1 MMRAQL
7 EINLDTNFAGRTDTP
22 EGAASDSPVIQERP
36 QFPQIPPVFLA
47 RFSQEVCNAATELLA
62 ADPVASAKSNES
74 RSLENLATTA
84 RLVNRLAQLLQGS
97 HLPARQ
103 GMALDSMLGVSI
115 SKILPAFK
123 SVGGTIATELHGVK
137 VWMDPVVLE
146 LVLDVAL
153 EWATRI
159 GSRVGVR
166 ISFARGSGHPYLLLT
181 VHDMHNPQ
189 WRETMRDDERF
200 ENLRW
205 LMIKI
210 LAQSQLLDPQRVIVD
225 DSVVVVLRFPAAVV
239 EVSGEGVSTLE
250 IPQQKIK
257 SDAMAGGCHMLI
269 VERDAAHR
277 LLANQILHDAGML
290 VKAYSTAG
298 AAIDSTVDFIAEA
311 IVTGL
316 LPEDPHLITLIGLMR
331 QKNPQLKIVRLTD
344 EDCLYI
350 GEQGSNEAAR
360 VGRSSM
366 QQVLLTAVNLA
377 LEIFAPTPQ
386 N

>member
-1 MMRAQL
+1 MDA
-7 EINLDTNFAGRTDTP
+7 DFAGKTDSL
-22 EGAASDSPVIQERP
+22 EGAASDSQVIHERL

-47 RFSQEVCNAATELLA
+47 RFSQEVGNAVAELFA
-62 ADPVASAKSNES
+62 VDSGASAVSNNP
-74 RSLENLATTA
+74 RTLVNLAGTA

-103 GMALDSMLGVSI
+103 GMALDSMLGLSI
-115 SKILPAFK
+115 SKMSPAFNAI
-123 SVGGTIATELHGVK
+123 GGTIATELHGVK

-181 VHDMHNPQ
+181 VHDMHDPQ
-189 WRETMRDDERF
+189 WRETMRDEERF

-210 LAQSQLLDPQRVIVD
+210 LAQSQLLDPQRLIVD
-225 DSVVVVLRFPAAVV
+225 DSVVVVLRFPAPLV
-239 EVSGEGVSTLE
+239 EVAAAGVSTME
-250 IPQQKIK
+250 IPQQQIK
-257 SDAMAGGCHMLI
+257 PDAMAGGCHIVVVDPDAGSRMLSS
-269 VERDAAHR
+269 
-277 LLANQILHDAGML
+277 QILHDAGML
-290 VKAYSTAG
+290 VKAFSNPG
-298 AAIDSTVDFIAEA
+298 AAIDSTVDFVAEA

-316 LPEDPHLITLIGLMR
+316 PPEDTHLITLTGLMR
-331 QKNPQLKIVRLTD
+331 QKNPALKIIRLTD

-350 GEQGSNEAAR
+350 GEQGSSEAAR

-377 LEIFAPTPQ
+377 LEIFAPNPQ
-386 N
+386 G